1 MFWCNYGRLW
11 FTECKIAWWYQ
22 HHGQLMQVAEVCVWA
37 WCQHQLAHQ
46 HFGFHW
52 LEALLVFSH
61 LPVHFRTF
69 RRRRLH
75 GSAVSSVKYLV
86 VGGVGFPLLLSSCR
100 RPFPL
105 FTLHSSLDKLNIYTA
120 CLLTPRVHSGRR
132 VANPHVASVNVTTSP
147 TACKLTAV
155 STWLFIWAKVLAH
168 QMFLP
173 VWHPNPWCSVIN
185 RQACESDG
193 SCSVCLNPTLRF
205 GQGYYIVFR
214 LDSF

>member
-11 FTECKIAWWYQ
+11 FTECKIARWYQ
-22 HHGQLMQVAEVCVWA
+22 HHGQLMKVVEVGVWA

-147 TACKLTAV
+147 TACKL
-155 STWLFIWAKVLAH
+155 
-168 QMFLP
+168 
-173 VWHPNPWCSVIN
+173 
-185 RQACESDG
+185 
-193 SCSVCLNPTLRF
+193 LRF
-205 GQGYYIVFR
+205 QPGC
-214 LDSF
+214 SFGPKFWPIRCFCRSDIPIHDAVLSTDRPVSLMDLVRFV